1 MCTVTFVPTQ
11 NGYILTSSRD
21 EQKARSTIFPKK
33 YSIANKTLI
42 FPKDELAGGTWIAT
56 DEKHR
61 TACLLNGAFE
71 NHHKKES
78 YRKSRGLI
86 LLESFSYS
94 SINEFTTQIDLENI
108 EPFTLL
114 LIDQTHQLEF
124 IEMRWDGEKKHIKNL
139 NTALPQIWSSATLY
153 NADIRKKREEWFEK
167 LIASAKNLSKE
178 TIQNFHL
185 TKKGSDIKNDIVMER
200 EGGLQT
206 LSVTQ
211 IIVNQNTKQF
221 TYFDLVSNQHYS
233 LMVYE
238 H

>member
-21 EQKARSTIFPKK
+21 EQKARPTIFPKK
-33 YSIANKTLI
+33 YSIGDKMLI

-71 NHHKKES
+71 NHIKKER

-86 LLESFSYS
+86 LLESFAFS
-94 SINEFTTQIDLENI
+94 SINDFSNQVDLENI

-114 LIDQTHQLEF
+114 LIDSSPNLEF
-124 IEMRWDGEKKHIKNL
+124 VEMRWDGTKKYIKNIDI
-139 NTALPQIWSSATLY
+139 NLPQIWSSATLY
-153 NADIRKKREEWFEK
+153 PAEVRKKREDWFEK
-167 LIASAKNLSKE
+167 LIASEKSLSKE
-178 TIQNFHL
+178 TIQNFHF
-185 TKKGSDIKNDIVMER
+185 TKKDSDVKNDIVMER

-206 LSVTQ
+206 LSISQV
-211 IIVNQNTKQF
+211 IVEQQRKEF
-221 TYFDLVSNQHYS
+221 TYFDIVTNKHHS
-233 LMVYE
+233 LIVYE
-238 H
+238 N